1 MRKEVLDKYAGKWV
15 AILKNRVVATG
26 NSVREVMSTVKQKEI
41 KELPLVTRVL
51 RKDEETCVL

>member
-15 AILKNRVVATG
+15 AILRNRVIATG